1 MNFADWSAYPA
12 SSMALDAWYMALGGH
27 QIGPVPAAQV
37 AANLEN
43 GTADARTLVWRA
55 GMAQWTPLGD
65 IPEFAAASRA
75 GSRLG
80 ASAGAPPPPPVQSCA
95 GTSARRAH
103 EIDFQIHGAEMQF
116 VEVELDPGECA
127 VAEAGTMMYMTQAI
141 GMETVF
147 GDGQQSRGFLDKL
160 VGAGKRLL
168 TGESLFMTVFQNRAA
183 SGKQR
188 VAFAA
193 PYAGKILP
201 MDLRAL
207 GGELV
212 CQKDSF
218 LCAARGVEVGIAFQ
232 KRIGVGLFGG
242 EGFIMQ
248 RLSGDGLCFV
258 HAGGTV
264 HALELAPGESLRVD
278 TGCLVALQ
286 PSVDYDIEYVGG
298 IKTALF
304 GGEGL
309 FHAKLV
315 GPGKVW
321 LQSLPLSRLADRI
334 TSAAKGSRREEGSV
348 LDRAFGLGD
357 MIDGKN

>member
-1 MNFADWSAYPA
+1 
-12 SSMALDAWYMALGGH
+12 MALDAWYMALGGH
-27 QIGPVPAAQV
+27 QVGPVPAAQV
-37 AANLEN
+37 AAQLAN

-55 GMAQWTPLGD
+55 GMSQWTRIGEV
-65 IPEFAAASRA
+65 PEFADALRATSRSAAA
-75 GSRLG
+75 VPP
-80 ASAGAPPPPPVQSCA
+80 APPPPALASASSA
-95 GTSARRAH
+95 GSAAGSAAGARRAH
-103 EIDFQIHGAEMQF
+103 EIDFEIHGAEMQF

-127 VAEAGTMMYMTQAI
+127 VAEAGTMMYMTQGI

-147 GDGQQSRGFLDKL
+147 GDGQPSRGLFDKL

-183 SGKQR
+183 AGKQR

-264 HALELAPGESLRVD
+264 HALDLAAGESLSVD

-286 PSVDYDIEYVGG
+286 PSVDYDIQYVGG

-309 FHAKLV
+309 FHAKLT

-334 TSAAKGSRREEGSV
+334 TSAAKGARREEGSV